1 MPKNS
6 ITAHLAS
13 RSQPELHV
21 ADRQGVLRS
30 RPPPISGTPTKATT
44 ERAIGLLNQ
53 PPTLPAMETTED
65 RDVRVADYLDD
76 KLQILG
82 DLDALDSLLS
92 NIRNQHGLLKKQV
105 RRAQRVSSAYAD
117 TWIARRC
124 RKRPRGS

>member
-1 MPKNS
+1 
-6 ITAHLAS
+6 
-13 RSQPELHV
+13 
-21 ADRQGVLRS
+21 
-30 RPPPISGTPTKATT
+30 
-44 ERAIGLLNQ
+44 
-53 PPTLPAMETTED
+53 METTED

-92 NIRNQHGLLKKQV
+92 NIRDQHGLLKKQV